1 MNATLLARTLMSSGS
16 PLARNSK
23 GRFCRKRSSPCSIDH
38 NFVDVTESQ
47 KRVLL
52 PLAALSINFIYQQLV
67 KHSLWDTRFERGGQ
81 SMLRGICVPLV
92 RSLAT
97 RHLCSPATDGW
108 NAVAGAVELA
118 SAWGL
123 NFSDLPPTLRTYQG
137 YELPQ
142 STRIRLAV
150 CLSVA
155 WKFERQLCSFF
166 PRRFYDILPSVASP
180 HTYELAYLG
189 YSFMNEDERV
199 EFGGWGEE
207 NEKNIHALYADMVRM
222 EVSLLVDVPVFST
235 LMRSGQ
241 VLAEGRIQEL
251 FNKGVLSDEE
261 AMIVRS
267 IVPFFSAVCHNG
279 YSDLP
284 GPGALV
290 YAALQCMRMGSHPS
304 AHRDISP
311 NDDLVR
317 RDVSQFAECE
327 RKEARALMLGGLS
340 LRGVPRQILSL
351 GCYADMRWV
360 NYAYVQTETLQWA
373 LLLAEECE

>member
-1 MNATLLARTLMSSGS
+1 MSSGS

-47 KRVLL
+47 KHVLL
-52 PLAALSINFIYQQLV
+52 PLAALSINYIYQQLV
-67 KHSLWDTRFERGGQ
+67 QHSLWDTRFERGGHGT
-81 SMLRGICVPLV
+81 LRGICVPLV

-97 RHLCSPATDGW
+97 RHLSSAATDGW
-108 NAVAGAVELA
+108 NVVSGAIELA

-123 NFSDLPPTLRTYQG
+123 NFSDLPPTLGTYKG
-137 YELPQ
+137 YELPK

-155 WKFERQLCSFF
+155 WKFERQLCSCF
-166 PRRFYDILPSVASP
+166 PRRFYDTIPNVASP

-207 NEKNIHALYADMVRM
+207 NEESIHALYTDMLSM
-222 EVSLLVDVPVFST
+222 EVSLLVGVPVFST

-251 FNKGVLSDEE
+251 FDKGVLSDKE

-279 YSDLP
+279 CSDLP
-284 GPGALV
+284 GPGELV
-290 YAALQCMRMGSHPS
+290 YAALQCMRMGAHPD
-304 AHRDISP
+304 ARNDISP
-311 NDDLVR
+311 NDELVK
-317 RDVSQFAECE
+317 RDVSEFSEYE
-327 RKEARALMLGGLS
+327 RKEARALIRGGLA
-340 LRGVPRQILSL
+340 LKGIPRQILSL
-351 GCYADMRWV
+351 GCYADTRWV
-360 NYAYVQTETLQWA
+360 NCVYVQTDTLQWA
-373 LLLAEECE
+373 LLLAEECS